1 MGRKFSFV
9 KRMKDTSDLKLP
21 ERSTKK
27 SAGYDFYAIE
37 DVEIP
42 PYQIGDNPFMV
53 ATGVKAEMEDDEF
66 LMLVN
71 RSSNPKKKKLV
82 IPNSVGII
90 DADYFENEDNDGE
103 MFFGFY
109 NLGKDT
115 ILISKG
121 DKLGQGIFM
130 KFLKAESDKATG
142 KRKGGIGST
151 GK

>member
-82 IPNSVGII
+82 MASSVGIV
-90 DADYFENEDNDGE
+90 DCDYYGNEDNDGE

-109 NLGKDT
+109 NLSKDT

-121 DKLGQGIFM
+121 DKLGQRYIYEIF
-130 KFLKAESDKATG
+130 KSRE
-142 KRKGGIGST
+142 R
-151 GK
+151 

>member
-1 MGRKFSFV
+1 MNIAKGKTRKRGKNMGRKFSFV

-53 ATGVKAEMEDDEF
+53 ATGVKVEMEDDEF

-82 IPNSVGII
+82 MASSVGIV
-90 DADYFENEDNDGE
+90 DCDYYENEDNDGE

-109 NLGKDT
+109 NLSKDT

-121 DKLGQGIFM
+121 DKLGQRYIYEIF
-130 KFLKAESDKATG
+130 KSRE
-142 KRKGGIGST
+142 R
-151 GK
+151 